1 MIFGK
6 KSSKNNRIYPRAD
19 FYQPSYFIVD
29 SNVNM
34 ATTECWFNNISLG
47 GIAFESEKAGLEDAV
62 VNILYK
68 IGPHM
73 RKDRLAVRFAQKL
86 MTKWRYGCQFTDP
99 DPQRNDLIGR
109 YIEQKQGK

>member
-6 KSSKNNRIYPRAD
+6 KSKNNRVYPRAD

-29 SNVNM
+29 NNANT
-34 ATTECWFNNISLG
+34 ATTECWFNNISIG
-47 GIAFESEKAGLEDAV
+47 GMAFESEQAGLEDTM

-73 RKDRLAVRFAQKL
+73 RKDRLAIRFARKL
-86 MTKWRYGCQFTDP
+86 MTRWRYGCQFTDA
-99 DPQRNDLIGR
+99 DPHRNELIGR
-109 YIEQKQGK
+109 YIEQKQNG